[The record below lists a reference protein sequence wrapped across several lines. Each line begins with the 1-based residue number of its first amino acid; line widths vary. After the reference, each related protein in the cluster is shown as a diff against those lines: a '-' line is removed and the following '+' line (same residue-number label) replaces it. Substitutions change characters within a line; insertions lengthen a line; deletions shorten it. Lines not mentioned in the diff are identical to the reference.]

1 MNDPKRQ
8 TWLELSLDVAGAVQE
23 QVIAELQSLG
33 FHSFWQ
39 EAGCVRA
46 YMSEGQW
53 TDTRRRET
61 IAALKP
67 YAAVMAVREKAL
79 ADENWNRLWEASV
92 EPVGAGRFVIA
103 PGWREIPDALSDHIP
118 IRIDPKMSFGTG
130 HHASTRL
137 VLRLLSR
144 FTGSGAQVLDLG
156 TGTGILAIA
165 AVKLGASNVEACDP
179 HPWSQRNARENFG
192 LNAVDDRISMWDGS
206 LEAVEGRAFDVICAN
221 INRTVLADLLPAL
234 MKHLAPAG
242 IIIFSGLL
250 AADRTEWLRLMSAA
264 GMTCLAEESEDGW
277 WAVAGT
283 NMHDR

>member
-8 TWLELSLDVAGAVQE
+8 PWLELSVDVSGAAQE

-33 FHSFWQ
+33 FGSFWQ
-39 EAGCVRA
+39 EAGRVRA
-46 YMSEGQW
+46 YVSEPQW
-53 TDTRRRET
+53 TATRRRET
-61 IAALKP
+61 MAALQP
-67 YAAVMAVREKAL
+67 YAAVVAVREKAV

-103 PGWREIPDALSDHIP
+103 PGWQEIPDALSDRVP

-137 VLRLLSR
+137 VLRLLPGFIR
-144 FTGSGAQVLDLG
+144 SGAQVLDLG
-156 TGTGILAIA
+156 AGTGILAIA
-165 AVKLGASNVEACDP
+165 AVKLGASSVEACDP

-192 LNAVDDRISMWDGS
+192 LNAVGERIIMRDGS
-206 LEAVEGRAFDVICAN
+206 LEAVEGHRFDVICAN
-221 INRTVLADLLPAL
+221 INRSVLADLLPAL
-234 MKHLAPAG
+234 KKRLAPAG

-277 WAVAGT
+277 WAVAGNNT
-283 NMHDR
+283 HDR